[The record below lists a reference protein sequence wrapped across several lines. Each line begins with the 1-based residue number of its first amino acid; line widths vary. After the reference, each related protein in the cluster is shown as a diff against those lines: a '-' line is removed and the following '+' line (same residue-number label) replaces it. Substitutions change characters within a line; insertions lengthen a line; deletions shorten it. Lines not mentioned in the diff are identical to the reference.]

1 MTEDGGEQVVEVMG
15 HPPREAPDAVELL
28 RLEELLLEAT
38 PLGDVLCDDDDPHDV
53 SLNIEL
59 RELVGLNPSLVAR
72 DLESFDD
79 AQLGLPRSNDHLV
92 VCVVRVGIFGIP
104 TG

>member
-1 MTEDGGEQVVEVMG
+1 MG

-53 SLNIEL
+53 SLTIEL
-59 RELVGLNPSLVAR
+59 RELIGLNPSLVAR

-79 AQLGLPRSNDHLV
+79 AQLGLSRSNDHFWSSAYTSRHLRDTSGMSG
-92 VCVVRVGIFGIP
+92 C
-104 TG
+104 